1 MEYKSY
7 GHSLVVNPWGEVLYE
22 FSNVVKSDVSEINLN
37 VVNEVKKRI
46 PINNIISI

>member
-7 GHSLVVNPWGEVLYE
+7 GHSLVVNPWGEVLNE
-22 FSNVVKSDVSEINLN
+22 FSNVVKSDIVSIDLN
-37 VVNEVKKRI
+37 IVNQVKKRI